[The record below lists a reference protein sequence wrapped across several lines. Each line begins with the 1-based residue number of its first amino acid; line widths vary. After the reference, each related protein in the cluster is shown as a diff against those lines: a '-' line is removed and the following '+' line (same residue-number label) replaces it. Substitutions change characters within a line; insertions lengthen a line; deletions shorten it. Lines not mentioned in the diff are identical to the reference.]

1 MFSAW
6 EPTSFGR
13 NEKRW
18 FMHIL
23 VVFALCWTNTW
34 KNHIFQYFEWILL
47 RQQIFT
53 AYTLLQFVCLFQ
65 NAFKIDFLHDYQ
77 FKYLIFIKNKTIFL
91 WKSKNS
97 PVLRSTKTVLQE
109 YWFLVLGA
117 IFNLSNFSCSFL
129 HFDARL
135 TFPQARLRKSQP
147 RLQEYWFF
155 VLGAIFNSEL
165 FFQFCWFCLF
175 SAILNENT
183 LCSLLLFSH

>member
-1 MFSAW
+1 MQWVYDELFSAW

-97 PVLRSTKTVLQE
+97 PFWDPRRQYYRELGILGNSFGIFWLRLK
-109 YWFLVLGA
+109 VLG
-117 IFNLSNFSCSFL
+117 SV
-129 HFDARL
+129 
-135 TFPQARLRKSQP
+135 
-147 RLQEYWFF
+147 E
-155 VLGAIFNSEL
+155 
-165 FFQFCWFCLF
+165 
-175 SAILNENT
+175 
-183 LCSLLLFSH
+183 

>member
-1 MFSAW
+1 
-6 EPTSFGR
+6 
-13 NEKRW
+13 
-18 FMHIL
+18 MHIL

-97 PVLRSTKTVLQE
+97 PFWDPRRQYPGGPPIVFLFLKPLHYFPPRGVGQCFFFFGFEFYREKMKSENNGLNLQKSSQE
-109 YWFLVLGA
+109 SAPAAGSVKFT
-117 IFNLSNFSCSFL
+117 NF
-129 HFDARL
+129 
-135 TFPQARLRKSQP
+135 
-147 RLQEYWFF
+147 
-155 VLGAIFNSEL
+155 
-165 FFQFCWFCLF
+165 
-175 SAILNENT
+175 
-183 LCSLLLFSH
+183 